1 MILDQFLSSLHP
13 DLRPFKERRPSTL
26 TEAIR
31 LADDWTSAQPTLPRT
46 SVLNAKKFSRLPKVT
61 TVLPNSSIG
70 RKDPPPLTCHG
81 CGEIGHIRPRCPRN
95 PGTLKEGTS
104 ATQLYKVGFY
114 LSDRRVPH
122 FQASGTINGAWVS
135 SIIRDTGCSCV
146 VISDEMLPDIDVPS
160 CKKVYIA
167 DYLGR
172 EDAFPLVS
180 CYLRCPYYERW
191 RDVVRAPIKFACVL
205 TGNVPGVKD
214 PNISECS
221 LQLMT
226 PLCHAR
232 HKLLHPLPS
241 IWYETLSAARAKAAS
256 GEIDQM
262 KNGSTY
268 QFVKMDGLL
277 YRKCLT
283 SKRPDKVG
291 KSTLVV
297 PRDCCP
303 IILSIAHESPL
314 AGHFSH
320 RKTELK
326 VTEQFY

>member
-104 ATQLYKVGFY
+104 ATQLYK
-114 LSDRRVPH
+114 
-122 FQASGTINGAWVS
+122 
-135 SIIRDTGCSCV
+135 
-146 VISDEMLPDIDVPS
+146 
-160 CKKVYIA
+160 
-167 DYLGR
+167 
-172 EDAFPLVS
+172 
-180 CYLRCPYYERW
+180 
-191 RDVVRAPIKFACVL
+191 
-205 TGNVPGVKD
+205 
-214 PNISECS
+214 
-221 LQLMT
+221 LMT